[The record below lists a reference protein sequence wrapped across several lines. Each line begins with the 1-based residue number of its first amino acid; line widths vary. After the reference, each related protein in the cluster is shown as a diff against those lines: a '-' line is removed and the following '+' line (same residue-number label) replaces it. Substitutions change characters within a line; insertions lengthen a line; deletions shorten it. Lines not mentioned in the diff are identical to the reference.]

1 VHKSTSYDEKMANDA
16 MFKSIV
22 EEAMS
27 SVLLRA
33 INPDYEDRPQ
43 VIELRGVDNEV
54 WVRLDQIT
62 EVENI
67 RCWLREHLEAAYR
80 GGWTMRESTLPTV
93 QAQALASALGEAKTT
108 WHDLLSKVT
117 ELVTENIRLRSEND
131 TLKKANEALEKMGDA
146 EFMRGARSGVLGASG
161 ILKQILADKKKE
173 MAELLQRAEELEN
186 LLKSAKVQSKELF
199 SETLLLSEVL
209 EELEKESVCLS
220 PPAKEVAEG

>member
-1 VHKSTSYDEKMANDA
+1 V
-16 MFKSIV
+16 
-22 EEAMS
+22 
-27 SVLLRA
+27 
-33 INPDYEDRPQ
+33 
-43 VIELRGVDNEV
+43 
-54 WVRLDQIT
+54 
-62 EVENI
+62 
-67 RCWLREHLEAAYR
+67 
-80 GGWTMRESTLPTV
+80 GGPCASLPSPLSR
-93 QAQALASALGEAKTT
+93 AQALASALGEAKTT